1 MAPRNGSTP
10 RRRSSYPPRGTT
22 GGRHSP
28 QPNGEGPRR
37 PIEGRQSRS
46 RPTSRTVANGQG
58 PGRPLWVFLVRGRFA
73 AKTPFGGIGF
83 PWISLDSLVLNET
96 YQRVTRD
103 FRSSFFRGAFSLT
116 GLNAE
121 ARAPSLEAQKCRAVH
136 EASLAQILIL
146 RNRLELIV
154 QLLSVDWANDP

>member
-73 AKTPFGGIGF
+73 AKTPFRGY
-83 PWISLDSLVLNET
+83 WISLDFLGFSRPKRDLSTGYERFSLK
-96 YQRVTRD
+96 
-103 FRSSFFRGAFSLT
+103 FFSWRFFSDGSLCRGASPEFGS
-116 GLNAE
+116 AKV
-121 ARAPSLEAQKCRAVH
+121 PS
-136 EASLAQILIL
+136 
-146 RNRLELIV
+146 
-154 QLLSVDWANDP
+154 